1 MTEVQQAREDLEYV
15 RAAVDR
21 RAPGRE
27 GAMYPYYASAI
38 YVLVGYILIDVN
50 PIYANGWFLLA
61 GIVGSIVGA
70 IFFRR
75 HKNRSGEIDRVRNR
89 QTALH
94 WGLGIVGSVGAGLA
108 LAWAVPSLRDGP
120 IDGQIQVVLFGMV
133 YLMWGVHRDRSFLVL
148 GPVLIAGGVL
158 VGLIPHYPWTCLG
171 IVITVGLATAGYL
184 VQRDEAR
191 RALAR

>member
-1 MTEVQQAREDLEYV
+1 MTEVQQVREDLQYV

-21 RAPGRE
+21 RSPGLE
-27 GAMYPYYASAI
+27 GAMYPYYASAV
-38 YVLVGYILIDVN
+38 YVLVGYILIDIN
-50 PIYANGWFLLA
+50 PIYANWWFLSA
-61 GIVGSIVGA
+61 GLVGSIVGA

-75 HKNRSGEIDRVRNR
+75 HKSRSEEIDRVRNR

-94 WGLGIVGSVGAGLA
+94 WCLGIIGSVGAGLA
-108 LAWAVPSLRDGP
+108 LAWAVPALRDGP

-148 GPVLIAGGVL
+148 GPVMIAGGVV

-171 IVITVGLATAGYL
+171 TVIALGLATAGYL